1 MTRVE
6 EIMNRRVV
14 TVAPEMTLAA
24 VVELFTENHVGGAP
38 VVAADGRVIGMIS
51 ELQLLDV
58 VFDLDA
64 RETPVSAYMTPKVEC
79 LLPHDTL
86 SHAAQMFALYSFRRL
101 PVIDEGRLVGIVT
114 RRDLM
119 NYALGTGT
127 KLAEPL
133 FELIPDLAELT
144 WSP

>member
-1 MTRVE
+1 MTRVD

-24 VVELFTENHVGGAP
+24 VVELFTENHIGGAP

-64 RETPVSAYMTPKVEC
+64 RKTPVSAYMSPKVEC
-79 LLPHDTL
+79 LLPQDTL

-119 NYALGTGT
+119 NFALKTGT
-127 KLAEPL
+127 RLTEPL
-133 FELIPDLAELT
+133 VEFIPELALVT
-144 WSP
+144 